1 MDRLVFLDSIS
12 GIKYPEMLVQF
23 FDQFIALKHIIE
35 DYGRITVEPTDDTN
49 SISFMVNFSDPTV
62 RDMALSNTAPIVVIY
77 GRSIAV
83 HTDIVS
89 DNQLRFILK

>member
-35 DYGRITVEPTDDTN
+35 DYGRITVEPTDD
-49 SISFMVNFSDPTV
+49 PTV